1 MGWGDS
7 SRAENGLL
15 SNAWKWIVQGD
26 IHADKARDFTG
37 KRNPGGEQEGKGDL
51 EDYSATWL
59 QVLGFMVMKLVS
71 RLSLYNHCLAKMD
84 SHEENSGKL
93 VGHME
98 SPFDLSQI
106 LLAGS
111 GF

>member
-1 MGWGDS
+1 M
-7 SRAENGLL
+7 
-15 SNAWKWIVQGD
+15 I
-26 IHADKARDFTG
+26 
-37 KRNPGGEQEGKGDL
+37 
-51 EDYSATWL
+51 
-59 QVLGFMVMKLVS
+59 LVS
-71 RLSLYNHCLAKMD
+71 RLSLANHCLAKMD

-98 SPFDLSQI
+98 APFDLSQI